1 MTWVTIGLS
10 AGTLLA
16 MAIVLTSILGWANR
30 RFAVEVD
37 PRVLSVIDA
46 LPGANCGGCGYVG
59 CGEYAEA
66 VVLEHEAVNRCTVGG
81 DACAAQVADIMGVAM
96 GETLPYRP
104 IVHCGAHYEE
114 RLGRSPYTGGEMR
127 CAAANLVTD
136 VQGCTYGCLG
146 FGDCVRA
153 CRFDAIAVV
162 DGLATVD
169 YEKCV
174 GCGAC
179 AKACP
184 RNIITIT
191 PFKAERML
199 AVTCSN
205 KDKGKDVI
213 SVCKVGCIGCGAC
226 ARTSDLFTLENNLS
240 SIDYDAWEET
250 EECSLEVLDAC
261 KKCRRQRLVF
271 VGRPTTDEAE
281 KAAVLE
287 APEVVEPDFKTSV
300 DDTEW
305 RG

>member
-10 AGTLLA
+10 AGTLLG
-16 MAIVLTSILGWANR
+16 MAVVLTSILGWANKK
-30 RFAVEVD
+30 FHVD
-37 PRVLSVIDA
+37 VDTRALAIIDE

-66 VVLEHEAVNRCTVGG
+66 VALEHEDVSLCTVGG
-81 DACAAQVADIMGVAM
+81 PNCAQAVAGIMGVEVGAL
-96 GETLPYRP
+96 LPYRP
-104 IVHCGAHYEE
+104 IVHCGARYED
-114 RLGRSPYTGGEMR
+114 RLGRSEYRGEMR

-146 FGDCVRA
+146 FGDCVRV
-153 CRFDAIAVV
+153 CQFDALKVI

-191 PFKAERML
+191 PFKSDQML

-213 SVCKVGCIGCGAC
+213 AVCNVGCIGCGAC
-226 ARTSDLFTLENNLS
+226 ARTSGLFTLENNLS
-240 SIDYDAWEET
+240 TIDYDAYT
-250 EECSLEVLDAC
+250 PTCGLDVLEAC
-261 KKCRRQRLVF
+261 KKCKRQRLVF
-271 VGRPTTDEAE
+271 VGKPTADDLE
-281 KAAVLE
+281 KVKDQEL
-287 APEVVEPDFKTSV
+287 PELVEPDFKTTV
-300 DDTEW
+300 DDMEW

>member
-10 AGTLLA
+10 ATTMLTLA
-16 MAIVLTSILGWANR
+16 VVLSYILGWASKK
-30 RFAVEVD
+30 FQVD
-37 PRVLSVIDA
+37 VDERVPTIIEA

-66 VVLEHEAVNRCTVGG
+66 VALESEAVTKCTVGG
-81 DACAAQVADIMGVAM
+81 QSCARQVAAIMGVEI

-104 IVHCGAHYEE
+104 IVHCGAHYAD
-114 RLGRSPYTGGEMR
+114 RLGRTEYRGEMQ

-146 FGDCVRA
+146 FGDCARV
-153 CRFDAIAVV
+153 CNFDALHVI

-169 YEKCV
+169 YEKCT

-179 AKACP
+179 AKVCP
-184 RNIITIT
+184 RNIISLTA
-191 PFKAERML
+191 FKSDQML

-213 SVCKVGCIGCGAC
+213 AVCNVGCIGCGAC
-226 ARTSDLFTLENNLS
+226 ARTSSLFTLKDNLS
-240 SIDYDAWEET
+240 TINYDAYEPA
-250 EECSLEVLDAC
+250 CSLEVLEAC
-261 KKCRRQRLVF
+261 EKCKRQRLVF
-271 VGRPTTDEAE
+271 VGKPTATDLE
-281 KAAVLE
+281 KAADLDI
-287 APEVVEPDFKTSV
+287 PEVVEPDFKTTV

>member
-10 AGTLLA
+10 ATTMLTLA
-16 MAIVLTSILGWANR
+16 VVLSYILGWASKK
-30 RFAVEVD
+30 FQVD
-37 PRVLSVIDA
+37 VDERVLTIIEA

-66 VVLEHEAVNRCTVGG
+66 VALESEIVTKCTVGG
-81 DACAAQVADIMGVAM
+81 QSCARQVAAIMGVEI

-104 IVHCGAHYEE
+104 IVHCGAHYAD
-114 RLGRSPYTGGEMR
+114 RLGRTEYRGEMQ

-146 FGDCVRA
+146 FGDCARV
-153 CRFDAIAVV
+153 CNFDALHVI

-169 YEKCV
+169 YEKCT

-179 AKACP
+179 AKVCP
-184 RNIITIT
+184 RNIITLT
-191 PFKAERML
+191 AFKSDQML

-213 SVCKVGCIGCGAC
+213 AVCNVGCIGCGAC
-226 ARTSDLFTLENNLS
+226 ARTSSLFTLKDNLS
-240 SIDYDAWEET
+240 TINYDAYEPA
-250 EECSLEVLDAC
+250 CSLEVLEAC
-261 KKCRRQRLVF
+261 EKCKRQRLVF
-271 VGRPTTDEAE
+271 VGKPTATDLE
-281 KAAVLE
+281 KAADLDI
-287 APEVVEPDFKTSV
+287 PEVVEPDFKTTV

>member
-10 AGTLLA
+10 ATTMLTLA
-16 MAIVLTSILGWANR
+16 VVLSYILGWASKK
-30 RFAVEVD
+30 FQVD
-37 PRVLSVIDA
+37 VDERVLTIIEA

-66 VVLEHEAVNRCTVGG
+66 VALESEAVTKCTVGG
-81 DACAAQVADIMGVAM
+81 QSCARQVAAIMGVEI

-104 IVHCGAHYEE
+104 IVHCGAHYAD
-114 RLGRSPYTGGEMR
+114 RLGRTEYRGEMQ

-146 FGDCVRA
+146 FGDCARV
-153 CRFDAIAVV
+153 CNFDALHVI

-169 YEKCV
+169 YEKCT

-179 AKACP
+179 AKVCP
-184 RNIITIT
+184 RNIITLT
-191 PFKAERML
+191 AFKSDQML

-213 SVCKVGCIGCGAC
+213 AVCNVGCIGCGAC
-226 ARTSDLFTLENNLS
+226 ARTSSLFTLKDNLS
-240 SIDYDAWEET
+240 TINYDAYEPA
-250 EECSLEVLDAC
+250 CSLEVLEAC
-261 KKCRRQRLVF
+261 EKCKRQRLVF
-271 VGRPTTDEAE
+271 VGKPTATDLE
-281 KAAVLE
+281 KAADLDI
-287 APEVVEPDFKTSV
+287 PEVVEPDFKTTV

>member
-10 AGTLLA
+10 AGTMLS
-16 MAIVLTSILGWANR
+16 MAVVLTAILGWANKK
-30 RFAVEVD
+30 FHVD
-37 PRVLSVIDA
+37 VDQRALSIINV

-66 VVLEHEAVNRCTVGG
+66 VALEHEEVNKCTVGG
-81 DACAAQVADIMGVAM
+81 QSCAMAVAAIMGVEV

-104 IVHCGAHYEE
+104 IVHCGAHYTD
-114 RLGRSPYTGGEMR
+114 RLGRNEYRGEMR
-127 CAAANLVTD
+127 CSAANLVTD
-136 VQGCTYGCLG
+136 VQGCTFGCLG
-146 FGDCVRA
+146 FGDCARA
-153 CRFDAIAVV
+153 CNFDALEVV

-179 AKACP
+179 AKVCP

-191 PFKAERML
+191 PFKSEQML

-213 SVCKVGCIGCGAC
+213 AVCDVGCIGCGAC
-226 ARTSDLFTLENNLS
+226 ARTSSLFTLKDNLS
-240 SIDYDAWEET
+240 TIDYDAYSPT
-250 EECSLEVLDAC
+250 CSLEVLDAC
-261 KKCRRQRLVF
+261 NKCKRQRLVF
-271 VGRPTTDEAE
+271 VGKPTTDDLE
-281 KAAVLE
+281 KTVDME
-287 APEVVEPDFKTSV
+287 APALVEPDFKTTV

>member
-1 MTWVTIGLS
+1 VLS
-10 AGTLLA
+10 Y
-16 MAIVLTSILGWANR
+16 ILGWASKK
-30 RFAVEVD
+30 FQVD
-37 PRVLSVIDA
+37 VDERVLTIIEA

-66 VVLEHEAVNRCTVGG
+66 VALESEIVTKCTVGG
-81 DACAAQVADIMGVAM
+81 QSCARQVAAIMGVEI

-104 IVHCGAHYEE
+104 IVHCGAHYAD
-114 RLGRSPYTGGEMR
+114 RLGRTEYRGEMQ

-146 FGDCVRA
+146 FGDCARV
-153 CRFDAIAVV
+153 CNFDALHVI

-169 YEKCV
+169 YEKCT

-179 AKACP
+179 AKVCP
-184 RNIITIT
+184 RNIITLT
-191 PFKAERML
+191 AFKSDQML

-213 SVCKVGCIGCGAC
+213 AVCNVGCIGCGAC
-226 ARTSDLFTLENNLS
+226 ARTSSLFTLKDNLS
-240 SIDYDAWEET
+240 TINYDAYEPA
-250 EECSLEVLDAC
+250 CSLEVLVAC
-261 KKCRRQRLVF
+261 EKCKRQRLVF
-271 VGRPTTDEAE
+271 VGKPTATDLE
-281 KAAVLE
+281 KAADLE
-287 APEVVEPDFKTSV
+287 IPEVVEPDFKTTV

>member
-1 MTWVTIGLS
+1 MTLVTISLS
-10 AGTLLA
+10 AATLLA
-16 MAIVLTSILGWANR
+16 MAVVLTSILGWANKK
-30 RFAVEVD
+30 FHVD
-37 PRVLSVIDA
+37 VDSRVLTIIDT

-66 VVLEHEAVNRCTVGG
+66 IALEHAAVNLCTVGG
-81 DACAAQVADIMGVAM
+81 QVCALSVADIMGVEIS
-96 GETLPYRP
+96 ETLPYRP
-104 IVHCGAHYEE
+104 IVHCGAHYED
-114 RLGRSPYTGGEMR
+114 RLGRNEYRGAQS

-146 FGDCVRA
+146 FGDCTRA
-153 CRFDAIAVV
+153 CEFDAIHVI

-169 YEKCV
+169 YDRCV

-179 AKACP
+179 ARVCP

-191 PFKAERML
+191 PFKASQML

-213 SVCKVGCIGCGAC
+213 AVCNVGCIGCGAC
-226 ARTSDLFTLENNLS
+226 ARTSSLFKIENNLS
-240 SIDYDAWEET
+240 TINYDAYEPT
-250 EECSLEVLDAC
+250 CSLDILDAC
-261 KKCRRQRLVF
+261 QKCKRQRLVF
-271 VGRPTTDEAE
+271 VGKPSTDDLD
-281 KAAVLE
+281 KASDLKS
-287 APEVVEPDFKTSV
+287 PDVVEPDFKTTV

>member
-10 AGTLLA
+10 ATTMLTLA
-16 MAIVLTSILGWANR
+16 VVLSYILGWASKK
-30 RFAVEVD
+30 FQVD
-37 PRVLSVIDA
+37 VDERVLTIIEA

-66 VVLEHEAVNRCTVGG
+66 VALESEAVTKCTVGG
-81 DACAAQVADIMGVAM
+81 QSCARQVAAIMGVEI

-104 IVHCGAHYEE
+104 IVHCGAHYAD
-114 RLGRSPYTGGEMR
+114 RLGRTEYRGEMQ

-146 FGDCVRA
+146 FGDCARV
-153 CRFDAIAVV
+153 CNFDALHVI

-169 YEKCV
+169 YEKCT

-179 AKACP
+179 AKVCP
-184 RNIITIT
+184 RNIISLTA
-191 PFKAERML
+191 FKSDQML

-213 SVCKVGCIGCGAC
+213 AVCNVGCIGCGAC
-226 ARTSDLFTLENNLS
+226 ARTSSLFTLKDNLS
-240 SIDYDAWEET
+240 TINYDAYEPA
-250 EECSLEVLDAC
+250 CSLEVLEAC
-261 KKCRRQRLVF
+261 EKCKRQRLVF
-271 VGRPTTDEAE
+271 VGKPTATDLE
-281 KAAVLE
+281 KAADLDI
-287 APEVVEPDFKTSV
+287 PEVVEPDFKTTV